1 MVTTKQQRLHSATE
15 VHPFGTWG
23 NCPVGVARA
32 AGYQNVDAVLAKQ
45 FSAGG
50 SRYFEFRA
58 EAFNLTNTPSFGP
71 PARDISNT
79 TTLERSRAPSAQ
91 REPWSWCSSSSSS
104 RECSETKEA
113 AEQAL
118 TRRRGGTEAF
128 GYSAK
133 YASVPP

>member
-50 SRYFEFRA
+50 S
-58 EAFNLTNTPSFGP
+58 
-71 PARDISNT
+71 
-79 TTLERSRAPSAQ
+79 
-91 REPWSWCSSSSSS
+91 C
-104 RECSETKEA
+104 
-113 AEQAL
+113 
-118 TRRRGGTEAF
+118 
-128 GYSAK
+128 
-133 YASVPP
+133 